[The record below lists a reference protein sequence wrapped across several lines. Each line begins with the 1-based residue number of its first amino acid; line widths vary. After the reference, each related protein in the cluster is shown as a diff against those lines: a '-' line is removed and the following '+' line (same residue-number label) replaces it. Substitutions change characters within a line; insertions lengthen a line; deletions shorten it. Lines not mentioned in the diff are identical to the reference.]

1 MKGEMMLNYIDIGSG
16 KPLILIQGLGQRYD
30 KAWQPQYELAEKYR
44 LIIPSLR
51 GHFGSDIDEDIT
63 VENMASDIIELLEE
77 RLHIESA
84 FVLGLSLGG
93 IVAQELYKQR
103 PDMVEGLILSNTT
116 FLIPSIF
123 VNSIVKESEKLFY
136 EDKNKLIEQ
145 IANKGLR
152 DKSYIQ
158 EAINT
163 FYLRDTYLESAKSGM
178 DRNYINTLLQ
188 INKPTLLIGSTW
200 DEVTPTYNTFMMK
213 WIIKSSEISILNSGH
228 LSNIE
233 CREQFNNRIREF
245 IA

>member
-1 MKGEMMLNYIDIGSG
+1 MLNYIDIGKG

-51 GHFGSDIDEDIT
+51 GHFGNDIKHNIT
-63 VENMASDIIELLEE
+63 VENMALDIIEILEE
-77 RLHIESA
+77 HLHIKSA

-123 VNSIVKESEKLFY
+123 VNSIIKKSEKLFY
-136 EDKNKLIEQ
+136 EDKNKLIEI
-145 IANKGLR
+145 IASNGLR
-152 DKSYIQ
+152 DKSYIE

-163 FYLRDTYLESAKSGM
+163 FYLKDTYLESAKSGM

-188 INKPTLLIGSTW
+188 IDKPTLLIGSTW
-200 DEVTPTYNTFMMK
+200 DEITPTYNTFMMK
-213 WIIKSSEISILNSGH
+213 WIIKGSEIAILNSGH

-233 CREQFNNRIREF
+233 CKQEFNNKILEF
-245 IA
+245 IG